1 MLLTREQLQ
10 ERLIALHLA
19 SLELVKDV
27 SLDHLLERIATVARE
42 QADAKYAALGVL
54 DDDGKLQKFISVGM
68 TDSEIKRIAHPPM
81 GHGLIGALMNAEDP
95 IRLSSIQADP
105 RSVGFPQY
113 HPMMVSFLGVPIR
126 AGDLQLGQIYLTDK
140 NDAAE
145 FTADDEKIIQML
157 AAYAATAIQNA
168 RLVEQMRERD
178 TVLTRR
184 SEDLI
189 LLNDIASALT
199 SSLEIDEILNKALAV
214 VMNYMKVEAGEIF
227 LLEDDKQTL
236 RMVLHRGQAAEAF
249 WSRNRFKVG
258 EGFIGMVAQ
267 KGESVL
273 SADLKTDDRFSR
285 EAIVKAG
292 FRQMAA
298 LPLLSGDNL
307 MGVMTVA
314 ARSDQPLEQSSIQ
327 MLDAVANWA
336 GLAIENA
343 RLHQNA
349 RRLAVLEERD
359 RIGMDL
365 HDGII
370 QSIYGVGLSLEN
382 ALHTIDEDADLA
394 KVRIKQSIEGLNQ
407 AIRDIRTYI
416 LDLRPRQLGND
427 GLMPAL
433 KRLTTEY
440 RANTFAE
447 VLLKGPQKGLDNLA
461 QASSLALFHICQE
474 SLANAA
480 KHAGAKRVDI
490 NVWTTADRAM
500 MEIHDNGKGFDV
512 DKMSITIGHGL
523 SNIQTRARSVGGEVD
538 VTSYDR
544 RGNHHSCVGSAR
556 WLIIKYDSLRFNV
569 FESLERV
576 LHPLRIEN
584 NLR

>member
-10 ERLIALHLA
+10 DRLIALHRA
-19 SLELVKDV
+19 SLELVTDV
-27 SLDHLLERIATVARE
+27 SLDHLLERIATLACE
-42 QADAKYAALGVL
+42 QADARYAALGVL
-54 DDDGKLQKFISVGM
+54 DDTGKLINFISVGM
-68 TDSEIKRIAHPPM
+68 TDDQIKRIAHPPT
-81 GHGLIGALMNAEDP
+81 GHGLIGELMNIEGP
-95 IRLSSIQADP
+95 LRVPVIQDHP
-105 RSVGFPQY
+105 RSVGFPAH
-113 HPMMVSFLGVPIR
+113 HPEMTSFLGVPIR

-140 NDAAE
+140 LDAPE
-145 FTADDEKIIQML
+145 FTADDEMIIQML
-157 AAYAATAIQNA
+157 GAYAAAAIQNA

-178 TVLTRR
+178 AVLTRR

-189 LLNDIASALT
+189 MLNDIASALT
-199 SSLEIDEILNKALAV
+199 SSLELDEILNKTLAV

-227 LLEDDKQTL
+227 LLEDDKETL
-236 RMVLHRGQAAEAF
+236 RMVLHRGEAAEAF
-249 WSRNRFKVG
+249 WNRNRFKLG
-258 EGFIGMVAQ
+258 EGIIGIVAQ
-267 KGESVL
+267 KVESFL
-273 SADLKTDDRFSR
+273 SSDLKSDARFAR
-285 EAIVKAG
+285 EAVVKAG
-292 FRQMAA
+292 FRQMAF
-298 LPLLSGDNL
+298 LPLRSIENV

-314 ARSDQPLEQSSIQ
+314 TRSAQPLEQRSVQ

-382 ALHTIDEDADLA
+382 ALHTVDEDGDLA
-394 KVRIKQSIEGLNQ
+394 KARIRQSIEGLNH

-427 GLMPAL
+427 GLMNAL
-433 KRLTTEY
+433 KRLTAEY

-447 VLLKGPQKGLDNLA
+447 VSLKGPQKGLEELL
-461 QASSLALFHICQE
+461 QARSLALFHICQE

-490 NVWTTADRAM
+490 NVWTTADRVI
-500 MEIHDNGKGFDV
+500 MEIHDNGRGFDI
-512 DKMSITIGHGL
+512 DKMSMTIGHGL
-523 SNIQTRARSVGGEVD
+523 SNVQTRARSVGGEVD
-538 VTSYDR
+538 ITSMIGEGTTILAWVP
-544 RGNHHSCVGSAR
+544 RGV
-556 WLIIKYDSLRFNV
+556 
-569 FESLERV
+569 
-576 LHPLRIEN
+576 
-584 NLR
+584 